1 MSKDLRLRK
10 AAMADVKAVHQ
21 LLLKTA
27 SEGLLLPR
35 PLGDLYKCVREFYVL
50 EDAASAEVLGC
61 CALSIAWED
70 LAEIRSLV
78 VHEKLRGGG
87 WGAKLVQACLE
98 EASGLG
104 LSRIFTLTYQDG
116 FFAKL
121 GFVEVKK
128 DVLPNKIWADCIHC
142 PKFPDCDEIAMLLEL
157 PA

>member
-1 MSKDLRLRK
+1 MSNELRLRK
-10 AAMADVKAVHQ
+10 AAMADVKGIHQ

-27 SEGLLLPR
+27 AEGLLLPR

-50 EDAASAEVLGC
+50 EREGAAEVLGC
-61 CALSIAWED
+61 CALSIVWD
-70 LAEIRSLV
+70 DIAEIRSLV
-78 VHEKLRGGG
+78 VDDRLRGGG
-87 WGAKLVQACLE
+87 WGAKLVRACLD
-98 EASGLG
+98 EAAGLG

-121 GFVEVKK
+121 NFVTVKK

-157 PA
+157 QP